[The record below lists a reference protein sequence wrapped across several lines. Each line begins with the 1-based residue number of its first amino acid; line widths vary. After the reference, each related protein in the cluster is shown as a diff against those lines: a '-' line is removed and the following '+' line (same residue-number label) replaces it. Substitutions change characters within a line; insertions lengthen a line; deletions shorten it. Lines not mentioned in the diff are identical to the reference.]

1 VEARSNIFQKKKS
14 DNIMKYY
21 TTDKKKK
28 SVSLY
33 EGRKDSE
40 MQIRQA
46 Y

>member
-1 VEARSNIFQKKKS
+1 
-14 DNIMKYY
+14 MKYY

-33 EGRKDSE
+33 EGKNSE

>member
-1 VEARSNIFQKKKS
+1 
-14 DNIMKYY
+14 MKYY

-33 EGRKDSE
+33 EGNKNSE